1 MKYNL
6 LNVFTDGGARGNPG
20 ESAVGVY
27 IVDEKGNQVAALGKK
42 IGIATNNVAEYMGVL
57 EALSFIIENK
67 KSLEE
72 IERINFFL
80 DSNLVCSQIRGFFK
94 VKDAKLRDLLFK
106 VRQKEQEINLPI
118 YYSHIPREKNKKA
131 DFLVNQ
137 ALDGVF

>member
-80 DSNLVCSQIRGFFK
+80 HCKSLIPLLYPKNMLPVPTIIHHSRFF
-94 VKDAKLRDLLFK
+94 L
-106 VRQKEQEINLPI
+106 
-118 YYSHIPREKNKKA
+118 
-131 DFLVNQ
+131 FLVRYNFVITK
-137 ALDGVF
+137 L

>member
-106 VRQKEQEINLPI
+106 VNQKKQKINLPI